1 MQRGG
6 RDAFMQRESE
16 GKQREKRPDQDSG
29 DSLTG
34 VLKKSTAEA
43 RIAARMNEVCGGTL
57 FLCRLNGLKGI
68 NEQYGHLAGD
78 ECLRQ
83 VACILSYMIRPDD
96 ILGRRGG
103 DEFEIFISGCQDTQQ
118 SQNICQRIHD
128 RFRARRGGGS
138 GRIPLSVTVVW
149 TRREPEDTMRELFE
163 RADKEMERKRA
174 QLGTV
179 PGQGKEGKGYK
190 RDAVQVRKELMERIQ
205 QPGGYCQDY
214 ETFKGICRFLARG
227 IIRSGQKACVIL
239 ITVVN
244 EEGGSLRPYEKDV
257 LMEQLGEE
265 IGAGLRMGDVY
276 TRYSSSQFLLLVID
290 ATESQA
296 GTIAERVRKQFLSG
310 RQGNDI
316 LVHSCC
322 ELQPVRIKQTAES
335 GDVDRVPK
343 RSKKE

>member
-1 MQRGG
+1 
-6 RDAFMQRESE
+6 MQRESDE
-16 GKQREKRPDQDSG
+16 KQREQRPDKNSR

-43 RIAARMNEVCGGTL
+43 RIAARVNEACGGTL

-68 NEQYGHLAGD
+68 NEQYGHLMGD
-78 ECLRQ
+78 ECLKQ
-83 VACILSYMIRPDD
+83 VASILSYMIRPDD
-96 ILGRRGG
+96 ILGRRDG
-103 DEFEIFISGCQDTQQ
+103 DEFEIFISGCQDTRQ
-118 SQNICQRIHD
+118 SQDVCQRIHD
-128 RFRARRGGGS
+128 RFRTRSGRWG

-149 TRREPEDTMRELFE
+149 TRQEPEDTLRELFK
-163 RADKEMERKRA
+163 RADKEMERKSA

-179 PGQGKEGKGYK
+179 PSQGKAGNGYTK
-190 RDAVQVRKELMERIQ
+190 DAVQVRKELMEQVQ

-257 LMEQLGEE
+257 LMEQLGKD
-265 IGAGLRMGDVY
+265 IGAVLRMGDVY

-290 ATESQA
+290 TEEGQA
-296 GTIAERVRKQFLSG
+296 DTIAERVRRQFLSG
-310 RQGNDI
+310 RQGNDV
-316 LVHSCC
+316 LVHSCY
-322 ELQPVRIKQTAES
+322 ELQPAQIRQAAES
-335 GDVDRVPK
+335 GDAGLVPGKDK
-343 RSKKE
+343 RG